1 MEDYRITYLKMLSE
15 VGVDE
20 GLVEWLENHG
30 FFTSPATTKFHHS
43 YQGGLCQHSIEVA
56 ETSIKLKNSL
66 IQNESISDS
75 SLIKLG
81 LLHDISKSSC
91 FELTSV
97 NKKIY
102 SADGNKYDELGNFYW
117 ESQLGYKYK
126 DDIVLPGNYGFSSYM
141 IAKPFISFT
150 DDEIIALSNYQYI
163 LNPNDSVNSLRL
175 MGTNKLM
182 TLLSISDISSSYLT
196 I

>member
-66 IQNESISDS
+66 IQNESIPDS
-75 SLIKLG
+75 SLIKIG

-91 FELTSV
+91 FELNSV

-102 SADGNKYDELGNFYW
+102 SPDGNKFDELGNFYW

-182 TLLSISDISSSYLT
+182 TLLAISDISSSYLT

>member
-1 MEDYRITYLKMLSE
+1 MEDYKIKYLKMLSE
-15 VGVDE
+15 LDVDT
-20 GLVEWLENHG
+20 GLVEWLENNG
-30 FFTSPATTKFHHS
+30 FFISPATSKFHHS
-43 YQGGLCQHSIEVA
+43 YQGGLCQHSVEVA
-56 ETSIKLKNSL
+56 ENSIKLKNSL
-66 IQNESISDS
+66 LSPESISDS

-102 SADGNKYDELGNFYW
+102 SPDGNKFDDLGNFYW

-141 IAKPFISFT
+141 IAKPFIRFT
-150 DDEIIALSNYQYI
+150 DEEIIALSNYQYI

-182 TLLSISDISSSYLT
+182 TLLAMSDISSSYLT

>member
-1 MEDYRITYLKMLSE
+1 MEDYKIKYLKMLSE
-15 VGVDE
+15 LDVDT
-20 GLVEWLENHG
+20 GLVEWLENNG
-30 FFTSPATTKFHHS
+30 FFISPATSKFHHS
-43 YQGGLCQHSIEVA
+43 YQGGLCQHSVEVA
-56 ETSIKLKNSL
+56 ENSIKLKNSL
-66 IQNESISDS
+66 LPPESISDS

-102 SADGNKYDELGNFYW
+102 SPDGNKFDDLGNFYW

-182 TLLSISDISSSYLT
+182 TLLAMSDISSSYLT